1 MGVVGG
7 SGLWM
12 SVALGVAVAGRAVVD
27 GHGRVDVGGG
37 VALGSGFGLVA
48 EADVFG
54 PAFEHAEHGAD
65 DGVDELRVLG
75 SLGFGKRDTD
85 AVVEVFGRRGG
96 ERREG
101 EEEEDG
107 FHRG

>member
-1 MGVVGG
+1 MSVVGR
-7 SGLWM
+7 SGLW
-12 SVALGVAVAGRAVVD
+12 VGVTLGVAVAGRAVVD
-27 GHGRVDVGGG
+27 GDRRVDVRGG
-37 VALGSGFGLVA
+37 VALSSGFGLVA
-48 EADVFG
+48 EADVFR

-85 AVVEVFGRRGG
+85 SVVEVLGRRGDEG
-96 ERREG
+96 REG
-101 EEEEDG
+101 EEKEDG